1 MTIRFFKKSVVAV
14 AIIITLAI
22 AVDRVALVVWRFRVQ
37 SFAQRLS
44 AAAKT
49 LKHRRSTDSS
59 NLISWS
65 GDRSVWAVPYLELA
79 LTGPKPTVITVDGN
93 GGLDFTY
100 APPVLAWSRHVP
112 WAFNRPV
119 MQGADVYAYNDV
131 YILKIA
137 TLDDHPNGHVLAA
150 PEITLDHGFPF

>member
-1 MTIRFFKKSVVAV
+1 MTIRSFKKIVLAV
-14 AIIITLAI
+14 AAVIVLAI
-22 AVDRVALVVWRFRVQ
+22 AVDRVTLAIWRFRVR

-44 AAAKT
+44 AGAKT
-49 LKHRRSTDSS
+49 LNHRRSTDSS
-59 NLISWS
+59 SLISWS

-79 LTGPKPTVITVDGN
+79 LSGPKPTIVTVDGN

-100 APPVLAWSRHVP
+100 VPPLLAWSRHVP

-119 MQGADVYAYNDV
+119 IQGADVFAYNDV

-137 TLDDHPNGHVLAA
+137 TLDDRPNGDVLVA
-150 PEITLDHGFPF
+150 PEITLDHGLPF